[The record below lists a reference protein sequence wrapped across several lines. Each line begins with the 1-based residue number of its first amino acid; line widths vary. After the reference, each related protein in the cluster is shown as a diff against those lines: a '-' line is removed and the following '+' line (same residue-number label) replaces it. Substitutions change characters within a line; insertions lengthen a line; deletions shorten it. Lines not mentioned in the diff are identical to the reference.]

1 MSDHRPMTVEH
12 PEDPDDIV
20 DPEVV
25 LATVPLPVPDIE
37 MRLWKLQPADA
48 ALTPWGF
55 RARGFVV
62 RAVSE
67 EAARRVVVEHADDEL
82 IGTGGEGAEAW
93 LDPAFTACT
102 PIPVDGPP
110 EIIMR
115 DFRPG

>member
-1 MSDHRPMTVEH
+1 MTIQRPEN
-12 PEDPDDIV
+12 PDDLV
-20 DPEVV
+20 DPEAV
-25 LATVPLPVPDIE
+25 LATVPSPVADIE
-37 MRLWKLQPADA
+37 MRLWKLQPVDADF
-48 ALTPWGF
+48 TQWGF

-82 IGTGGEGAEAW
+82 IGTGGQGAEVW
-93 LDPAFTACT
+93 LDPAFTTCT

-110 EIIMR
+110 GIIMR

>member
-1 MSDHRPMTVEH
+1 MTIQR
-12 PEDPDDIV
+12 PEDPDHIV
-20 DPEVV
+20 DPEAV
-25 LATVPLPVPDIE
+25 LATVPSPVPDIE

-48 ALTPWGF
+48 DLTQWGF
-55 RARGFVV
+55 RARAFVV
-62 RAVSE
+62 RAASE

-82 IGTGGEGAEAW
+82 IGTGGQVAEVW

-115 DFRPG
+115 DF